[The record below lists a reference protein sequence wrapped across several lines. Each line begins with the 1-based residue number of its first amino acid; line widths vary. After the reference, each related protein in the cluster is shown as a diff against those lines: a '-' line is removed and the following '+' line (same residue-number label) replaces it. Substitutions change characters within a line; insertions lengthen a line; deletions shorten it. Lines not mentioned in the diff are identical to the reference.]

1 MCVIGR
7 YLYSLLVIC
16 VLGLVATSAH
26 TQTYPDKP
34 IKIVVPFPAGGPTDA
49 YARAIAQ
56 RLQQVWDQP
65 VLVENRA
72 GGTGLIGTRA
82 VQASV
87 ADGHTLLFTSNSAHV
102 VGALAR
108 NPMPYDPIKD
118 FTPISMLIRY
128 PMYLVI
134 HPQVPAATIQEFIA
148 LAKKNPGQY
157 TYSSVGLG
165 SGTHL
170 ACALFGVAAGIDIVH
185 VPYKGASP
193 AQTAVVSGEVKLMC
207 DSVGFS
213 QRLVDAGKLR
223 GVALTG
229 QQRSKAVP
237 DIPTLAESGLQ
248 GVDTYTW
255 LGMFGPAG
263 MPVSIVSKLNHELVR
278 IMASPDLRER
288 VSKEGSDVIA
298 DQPLEFV
305 AKIQD
310 ESNIWLKIIRGQGIT
325 LE

>member
-1 MCVIGR
+1 M
-7 YLYSLLVIC
+7 
-16 VLGLVATSAH
+16 
-26 TQTYPDKP
+26 
-34 IKIVVPFPAGGPTDA
+34 
-49 YARAIAQ
+49 
-56 RLQQVWDQP
+56 
-65 VLVENRA
+65 
-72 GGTGLIGTRA
+72 
-82 VQASV
+82 
-87 ADGHTLLFTSNSAHV
+87 
-102 VGALAR
+102 
-108 NPMPYDPIKD
+108 
-118 FTPISMLIRY
+118 
-128 PMYLVI
+128 
-134 HPQVPAATIQEFIA
+134 
-148 LAKKNPGQY
+148 AKKNPGQY